1 MSMNLSNGLR
11 QTQTILDHIVEVRAQ
26 QLVCDKKMRSENELL
41 NLIKNTAKPCDFA
54 NVLLHGAHLT
64 PMNTRVHLI
73 AEIKRAS
80 PSKGDLNLL
89 LDAPKQASEYIKA
102 GVAGISILTE
112 PDFFK
117 GSIEDLYNVKQVI
130 SDELDRPGL
139 LRKEF
144 IWDSYQIIE
153 ARAFGADSLLL
164 IAMLLEP
171 LLLKE
176 LVQLSRSMGM
186 EPLVEVHDENELK
199 IALDAGAWIIGIN
212 NRDLRNFKEDLNTAE
227 RLIPLI
233 PHDHIIVAESG
244 IRKLADVERM
254 IAAGANALLVGE
266 ALVKKELSNRIIQT
280 FMGIE
285 V

>member
-1 MSMNLSNGLR
+1 MNLGNGLR
-11 QTQTILDHIVEVRAQ
+11 QTQTILDRIVEVRAQ
-26 QLVCDKKMRSENELL
+26 KLVCDKKIRSESELRD
-41 NLIKNTAKPCDFA
+41 LIKNTVKPRDFA
-54 NVLLHGAHLT
+54 DVLLHGTRLT
-64 PMNTRVHLI
+64 PKKARIHLI

-80 PSKGDLNLL
+80 PSKGDLNLS
-89 LDAPKQASEYIKA
+89 LDATEQASQYLSA

-117 GSIEDLYNVKQVI
+117 GSIEDLSNVREVI
-130 SDELDRPGL
+130 SNELDRPGL

-144 IWDSYQIIE
+144 IWDAYQIVE

-164 IAMLLEP
+164 IVMLLEP

-176 LVQLSRSMGM
+176 LIQFSRSMGM
-186 EPLVEVHDENELK
+186 EPLVEIHDEIELK
-199 IALDAGAWIIGIN
+199 TALDAGARIIGIN
-212 NRDLRNFKEDLNTAE
+212 NRDLRSFKEDLNTAE

-233 PHDHIIVAESG
+233 PHDHIIVAESA
-244 IRKLADVERM
+244 IREFADVERM
-254 IAAGANALLVGE
+254 IIAGADALLVGE
-266 ALVKKELSNRIIQT
+266 ALVKKELSNQIVQT

>member
-1 MSMNLSNGLR
+1 VNLSHGLR
-11 QTQTILDHIVEVRAQ
+11 RTQTILDRIVQVRSQKLA
-26 QLVCDKKMRSENELL
+26 CDKKIRSENQLL
-41 NLIKNTAKPCDFA
+41 DQIKNTLEPCDFA
-54 NVLLHGAHLT
+54 NVLLNGTYLT
-64 PMNTRVHLI
+64 PKDSRIHLI

-80 PSKGDLNLL
+80 PSKGDLNLS
-89 LDAPKQASEYIKA
+89 LDAPKQASQYCSA
-102 GVAGISILTE
+102 GVAAISILTE

-117 GSIEDLYNVKQVI
+117 GSIEDLSNVRQVI
-130 SDELDRPGL
+130 PDKHDRPGL

-164 IAMLLEP
+164 IVMLLEP

-176 LVQLSRSMGM
+176 LIQISRSIGM
-186 EPLVEVHDENELK
+186 EPLVEIHDETELE
-199 IALDAGAWIIGIN
+199 IAINAGARIIGIN
-212 NRDLRNFKEDLNTAE
+212 NRDLRNFKEDLTIAE

-233 PHDHIIVAESG
+233 PPNHIIVAESA
-244 IRKLADVERM
+244 IREFNDVERM
-254 IAAGANALLVGE
+254 IIAGADAILVGE
-266 ALVKKELSNRIIQT
+266 ALVKKELSTKIVQT

>member
-1 MSMNLSNGLR
+1 M
-11 QTQTILDHIVEVRAQ
+11 
-26 QLVCDKKMRSENELL
+26 
-41 NLIKNTAKPCDFA
+41 
-54 NVLLHGAHLT
+54 
-64 PMNTRVHLI
+64 I

-80 PSKGDLNLL
+80 PSKGDLNLSL
-89 LDAPKQASEYIKA
+89 NATEQASQYLSA

-117 GSIEDLYNVKQVI
+117 GSIEDLSNVREVM
-130 SDELDRPGL
+130 SNELDRPGL

-144 IWDSYQIIE
+144 IWDAYQIVE

-164 IAMLLEP
+164 IVMLLEP

-176 LVQLSRSMGM
+176 LIQFSRSMGM
-186 EPLVEVHDENELK
+186 EPLVEIHDEIELK
-199 IALDAGAWIIGIN
+199 TALDAGARIIGIN
-212 NRDLRNFKEDLNTAE
+212 NRDLRSFKEDLNTAE

-233 PHDHIIVAESG
+233 PHDHIIVAESA
-244 IRKLADVERM
+244 IREFADVERM
-254 IAAGANALLVGE
+254 IIAGADALLVGE
-266 ALVKKELSNRIIQT
+266 ALVKKELSNQIVQT